1 MNRRDFFKSLLAV
14 GTVAVLAPARFC
26 TACVEKVR
34 VWKKSIWWTL
44 PKGAKKVT
52 VTLVGGGGGGGSGA
66 AVGTPGPDG
75 PGGRVEIEST
85 LADGSKVTQ
94 TLTPKGGPPWDK
106 R

>member
-14 GTVAVLAPARFC
+14 GTIAVLAPARFC

-52 VTLVGGGGGGGSGA
+52 VTLVGGGGGGGSSGGEA
-66 AVGTPGPDG
+66 RVSSGPNG
-75 PGGRVEIEST
+75 HVEIEST
-85 LADGSKVTQ
+85 LVDGSKVTQ
-94 TLTPKGGPPWDK
+94 TLTLKEDPLWDK
-106 R
+106 S